1 MTFAKFV
8 IPLLSVSLLAA
19 CSGGGSGKK
28 VTIMS
33 SGKITVNEQDQKN
46 ITLEPGTTH
55 NEKEVVLSESDKAT
69 LTVTTPEGKKTFDV
83 DGNGHYLLNLKTD
96 TLTGGAVKYG
106 GDNNTKTI
114 TLEDVNNMI
123 DSTEQLLVGK
133 NTTDANKTYFLPP
146 FTIKKVSDESSS
158 RIVGPYN
165 GIPGSV
171 SSVDGKT
178 PEIYKFF
185 TNKDQRQSLEKLRA
199 EQKK

>member
-8 IPLLSVSLLAA
+8 IPVMSLSLLAA

-28 VTIMS
+28 VTIMA

-46 ITLEPGTTH
+46 ITLDPGTTH
-55 NEKEVVLSESDKAT
+55 NEKELILTESEKST
-69 LTVTTPEGKKTFDV
+69 LTVTTPDGKKTFDV
-83 DGNGHYLLNLKTD
+83 DGAGHYLLNLQTD
-96 TLTGGAVKYG
+96 TLTGGLVKYG
-106 GDNNTKTI
+106 GENNAKTL

-123 DSTEQLLVGK
+123 DSTEQLLLGK

-146 FTIKKVSDESSS
+146 FTIKKVSDEYSS
-158 RIVGPYN
+158 RVVGPYN

-171 SSVDGKT
+171 TSSDGKAA
-178 PEIYKFF
+178 EIYKFF
-185 TNKDQRQSLEKLRA
+185 TNKDKRVSLEKLRA